1 MFCLENLWKLVA
13 VKGLE
18 NTLCLDFNLQ
28 PIEKHKM
35 LLNQM
40 GVLGDSFWQQD
51 VEGWES
57 GELLELWAAERRG
70 WQPEEQ
76 LRQWEEKKRLSWG
89 GHSQKFIIFPCVIYT

>member
-1 MFCLENLWKLVA
+1 
-13 VKGLE
+13 
-18 NTLCLDFNLQ
+18 
-28 PIEKHKM
+28 M

-76 LRQWEEKKRLSWG
+76 LRQWEEKETFMGRSLSKVHNISLCYLYIKSHLLNYILFFSNHMSG
-89 GHSQKFIIFPCVIYT
+89 P